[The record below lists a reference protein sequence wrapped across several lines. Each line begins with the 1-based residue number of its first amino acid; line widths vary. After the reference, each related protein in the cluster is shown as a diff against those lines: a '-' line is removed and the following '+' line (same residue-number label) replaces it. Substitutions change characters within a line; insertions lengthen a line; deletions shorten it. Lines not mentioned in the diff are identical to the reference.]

1 LWVKQNKREINVM
14 KNIFKFNKAIRLFL
28 FFTII
33 SFSGIVAQTEVP
45 SLNVVGSGYNIFGK
59 YAEASSVTYPIF
71 QWSANQKIK
80 GGKDYVAPPEITVT
94 YIGAKSRKEI
104 SGSSQREYAKSF
116 SQEVEVGYEG
126 PAFSASVNVAYSKS
140 WGGARASIISL
151 SLMQIVFGN

>member
-1 LWVKQNKREINVM
+1 VKQNKREINVM

-80 GGKDYVAPPEITVT
+80 GGKDYVAPARD
-94 YIGAKSRKEI
+94 YSYLYRSKKSQGNFWK
-104 SGSSQREYAKSF
+104 F
-116 SQEVEVGYEG
+116 T
-126 PAFSASVNVAYSKS
+126 
-140 WGGARASIISL
+140 ARICKII
-151 SLMQIVFGN
+151 